1 MLPLGLTPVSVAN
14 LVNVASEYENICF
27 AYLSQVLSD
36 IANRDYR
43 QGTPEPAFLHSLVPM
58 EKAVALEDVLEA
70 ASCVPTGSP
79 EEPGLL
85 PLLFLSACISDN
97 PDQIWMALHRVK
109 MLAANF
115 GLGNMHSIHLVL
127 QEIWTRRVH
136 QRDWNDWR
144 GLLDVCNWD
153 LLAS

>member
-58 EKAVALEDVLEA
+58 EKAVALEDGLEA

-85 PLLFLSACISDN
+85 PLLFLSACI
-97 PDQIWMALHRVK
+97 
-109 MLAANF
+109 
-115 GLGNMHSIHLVL
+115 
-127 QEIWTRRVH
+127 
-136 QRDWNDWR
+136 
-144 GLLDVCNWD
+144 
-153 LLAS
+153 